1 MRTDPSKNKIVSAAF
16 IEKTPAG
23 SLALAA
29 TDKGLARLF
38 FCTRKDYDAF
48 LAENHLVEEAPSAIV
63 KEAANQVDEYFKGK
77 RSSFD
82 LPLDL
87 TGQTPFR
94 TKVLHECAKI
104 PFGRMLTYADL
115 AGKSGSPKASRAAGG
130 AMAHNPIALIIPCH
144 RVVGSDKGLHGF
156 SSPGGLKTKAIL
168 LTHEGVAVE
177 KERVKGEVK

>member
-1 MRTDPSKNKIVSAAF
+1 MRTDSLKNKIVSAAF
-16 IEKTPAG
+16 IERTPAG

-29 TDKGLARLF
+29 TDAGLARLF

-48 LAENHLVEEAPSAIV
+48 LAENHVSQEEPSAIV
-63 KEAANQVDEYFKGK
+63 KEAIHQVEEYFKGK
-77 RSSFD
+77 RSNFD

-87 TGQTPFR
+87 AGQTPFR
-94 TKVLHECAKI
+94 TRVLRECARI
-104 PFGRMLTYADL
+104 PFGSVLTYASL
-115 AGKSGSPKASRAAGG
+115 AGKAGNPKASRAAGG

-177 KERVKGEVK
+177 HERVKREMK